1 MSLFRQFLVLVLL
14 AGTAYGGYVAYG
26 RLMQDPS
33 VGSDNQS
40 RRSDAIPVEVAAAKT
55 QELTTTVEA
64 VGTTHALKSVE
75 IQPQAAGLIKSIH
88 FGAGEHV
95 NKGDVLVELDSDIQR
110 ADVAEAKAALKQAQ
124 LQLERA
130 KTLRVDNIMAKATV
144 DQLVAAEAAAQ
155 ATLAKAEQ
163 RLADRTIMAPF
174 DGMTGMKRVDAGAH
188 ITNSTVITTL
198 DDIASIEIE
207 FSVTERMFGSTMR
220 GQRVE
225 ATTAAYPHRT
235 FIGQISEIDSRID
248 PVSRSFKVRALVPN
262 EDGALRPGMFMHVSV
277 VLNTAEALVVPEE
290 AVIAESSSAYVYV
303 VDKGKAERRRVTI
316 GRREPGIAEVLT
328 GLAPQTRVVTRGTG
342 KLRDGAAVE
351 VVEATAA
358 VKP

>member
-1 MSLFRQFLVLVLL
+1 MSLFRQILVLVFL
-14 AGTAYGGYVAYG
+14 AGMAYGGYVAYG
-26 RLMQDPS
+26 RLMQGPS
-33 VGSDNQS
+33 VTSDNAQH
-40 RRSDAIPVEVAAAKT
+40 RSNAIPVEVAAAKT

-75 IQPQAAGLIKSIH
+75 IQSEAAGLVKSIH
-88 FGAGEHV
+88 FTAGDHV
-95 NKGDVLVELDSDIQR
+95 KKGDVLAELDSDIQR
-110 ADVAEAKAALKQAQ
+110 ADVAEAKAALTQAQ

-130 KTLRVDNIMAKATV
+130 RTLRTSNIMAKATV

-155 ATLAKAEQ
+155 ATLAKAER
-163 RLADRTIMAPF
+163 RLADRTITAPF
-174 DGMTGMKRVDAGAH
+174 DGVVGINRVDAGAR
-188 ITNSTVITTL
+188 ITDSTIITTL
-198 DDIASIEIE
+198 DDISSVEIE
-207 FSVTERMFGSTMR
+207 FSVAERMFGSTRR

-235 FIGQISEIDSRID
+235 FVGKISEIDSRID

-262 EDGALRPGMFMHVSV
+262 EDGALRPGMFMHVTV
-277 VLNTAEALVVPEE
+277 VLESTEALVVPEE
-290 AVIAESSSAYVYV
+290 AVIAEASSAYVYV

-316 GRREPGIAEVLT
+316 GRREPGIAEILT